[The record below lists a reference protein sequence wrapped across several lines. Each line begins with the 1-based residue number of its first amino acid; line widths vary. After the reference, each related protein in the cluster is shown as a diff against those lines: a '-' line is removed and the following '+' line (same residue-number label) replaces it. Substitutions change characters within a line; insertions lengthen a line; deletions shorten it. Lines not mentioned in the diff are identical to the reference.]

1 MRRNIHFNILLLL
14 LLVEA
19 ISVRA
24 VAQIPDRTLY
34 QSISLDEYL
43 KRVGEGNLNYLAE
56 KLNVSIADAEMI
68 AQKVLPDPEV
78 GFEAGHETFSLG
90 LSYSLELGNK
100 RGSRCSKGL
109 AGS

>member
-56 KLNVSIADAEMI
+56 KLNVSIADAGNSPST
-68 AQKVLPDPEV
+68 VVTEV
-78 GFEAGHETFSLG
+78 IRIGR
-90 LSYSLELGNK
+90 N
-100 RGSRCSKGL
+100 R
-109 AGS
+109 

>member
-1 MRRNIHFNILLLL
+1 MMRRNIHFNILLLL

-56 KLNVSIADAEMI
+56 KLNVSIACLLYTSPSPRD
-68 AQKVLPDPEV
+68 
-78 GFEAGHETFSLG
+78 
-90 LSYSLELGNK
+90 K
-100 RGSRCSKGL
+100 RQSRMPSS
-109 AGS
+109 A

>member
-1 MRRNIHFNILLLL
+1 MKRNIHFNILLLL

-56 KLNVSIADAEMI
+56 KLNLNASAFEVTVIA
-68 AQKVLPDPEV
+68 KLPKNESGKILYKDL
-78 GFEAGHETFSLG
+78 H
-90 LSYSLELGNK
+90 
-100 RGSRCSKGL
+100 
-109 AGS
+109 